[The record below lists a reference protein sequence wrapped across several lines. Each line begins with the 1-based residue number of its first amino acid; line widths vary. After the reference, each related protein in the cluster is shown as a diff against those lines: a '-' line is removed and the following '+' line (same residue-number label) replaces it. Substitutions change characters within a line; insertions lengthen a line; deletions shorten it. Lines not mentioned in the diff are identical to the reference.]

1 MSGQEPFE
9 TRWLTTTQLG
19 SVLRRKKMMT
29 AVNSTT
35 IPCEP
40 HRLPIDL
47 SVLTTLC
54 LLDFNDF
61 RSFLY
66 AFGRSVQVSGAKN
79 YE

>member
-19 SVLRRKKMMT
+19 SVLRRKKKMT

-40 HRLPIDL
+40 HRLPIDF

-54 LLDFNDF
+54 LLDFKRF
-61 RSFLY
+61 WKICLS
-66 AFGRSVQVSGAKN
+66 FGR
-79 YE
+79 